1 MKILFL
7 IMILVFNL
15 IKAKDIYIENDLSER
30 EVLTN
35 GMIENSGLF
44 RIGDILQLS
53 AKIRVSSIDG
63 FSWFSNIN
71 GLSSFQRQNWVILLD
86 GQRLGINTFDI
97 VNINMLPINI
107 TQIDSVEIFTTPQL
121 YQGIFT
127 DYGLIHIHTKN
138 ISKGKSLVLFQSAGN
153 ETGDPG
159 PYRNTTFNSPNVE
172 RIGSGSAMI
181 LNLNNNSRS
190 ISLGTNYK
198 GHGIQD
204 WAIQKRINSIYG
216 NENIYDGSDHWI
228 IPEINRY
235 ASIENTSTFLKLK
248 TKTFRG
254 EHDFFTSYSH
264 SYKYFYFLKPISREI
279 PVDYV
284 IKHIGIINNFGISKM
299 LNIIYRLHYTNNQLN
314 KYPNELDFDF
324 DWESTNLH
332 TNLENQFS
340 ISSYS
345 VKLGIGVDRYILKT
359 DYELSK
365 SFYDIYNYCG
375 AFNYRLTENIIQNI
389 DVMVLL
395 SNGKHALKGAS
406 ITKWYINP
414 KQTLNLIM
422 SNTQRLVE
430 EDNSLWYWS
439 QLGYDLINT
448 DFTINGDFNKSKTF
462 TIDLIWSNKIND
474 RLTIEISNYYRS
486 FDDIYLEQQYYSFNS
501 EDGSFTSSPLIIHTN
516 QAGGIMGANLSIKS
530 NIKSKIYQYFYY
542 DYQSELYSKEVFKD
556 VMKTIPKHSLNY
568 QLIFSPVKNFSI
580 WTKIG
585 YLSSSEWENYKN
597 ISGES
602 YLTINQ
608 DTFKYSN
615 TVESSN
621 IIDIGIKKWLLK
633 RKINTNLFL
642 RNVFNQ
648 KKLYHPIGADFD
660 LTLYFHITYYPLKI

>member
-1 MKILFL
+1 
-7 IMILVFNL
+7 MILVFNL

-53 AKIRVSSIDG
+53 TKIRVSSIDG

-254 EHDFFTSYSH
+254 KHDFFTSYSH

-340 ISSYS
+340 ISSYNLK
-345 VKLGIGVDRYILKT
+345 VGIGFDRYSLET
-359 DYELSK
+359 NYELSK
-365 SFYDIYNYCG
+365 SFYDIYNYYG
-375 AFNYRLTENIIQNI
+375 AFNYNLTENIIQNI

-422 SNTQRLVE
+422 SNIQRLVE

-462 TIDLIWSNKIND
+462 TIDLI
-474 RLTIEISNYYRS
+474 
-486 FDDIYLEQQYYSFNS
+486 
-501 EDGSFTSSPLIIHTN
+501 
-516 QAGGIMGANLSIKS
+516 
-530 NIKSKIYQYFYY
+530 
-542 DYQSELYSKEVFKD
+542 
-556 VMKTIPKHSLNY
+556 
-568 QLIFSPVKNFSI
+568 
-580 WTKIG
+580 
-585 YLSSSEWENYKN
+585 
-597 ISGES
+597 
-602 YLTINQ
+602 
-608 DTFKYSN
+608 
-615 TVESSN
+615 
-621 IIDIGIKKWLLK
+621 
-633 RKINTNLFL
+633 
-642 RNVFNQ
+642 
-648 KKLYHPIGADFD
+648 
-660 LTLYFHITYYPLKI
+660 

>member
-1 MKILFL
+1 
-7 IMILVFNL
+7 MILVFNL
-15 IKAKDIYIENDLSER
+15 IKAKDIYIENDFLEK
-30 EVLTN
+30 EVITN
-35 GMIENSGLF
+35 EMIEKSGLF

-254 EHDFFTSYSH
+254 KHDFFTSYSH

-345 VKLGIGVDRYILKT
+345 VKLGIGFDRYILKT

-365 SFYDIYNYCG
+365 SFYDIYNYYG

-395 SNGKHALKGAS
+395 SNGKHALKGTS

-414 KQTLNLIM
+414 KQTLNLII
-422 SNTQRLVE
+422 SNIQRLVE

-486 FDDIYLEQQYYSFNS
+486 FDDIYLEQQYYSFNP

-516 QAGGIMGANLSIKS
+516 QEGVVIGANCAIKS
-530 NIKSKIYQYFYY
+530 NINSKIYQYFYY
-542 DYQSELYSKEVFKD
+542 DYQRELSSKDVFKD
-556 VMKTIPKHSLNY
+556 VMKTIPKHSLDY
-568 QLIFSPVKNFSI
+568 QLIFSPIQNLSI
-580 WTKIG
+580 WTKFSHI
-585 YLSSSEWENYKN
+585 SSSQWGNYKN
-597 ISGES
+597 INGES
-602 YLTINQ
+602 YLTIHQ
-608 DTFKYSN
+608 DTLKYSN
-615 TVESSN
+615 KVGSSN
-621 IIDIGIKKWLLK
+621 VIDLGIQKWLLK
-633 RKINTNLFL
+633 RKINTNLFF

-648 KKLYHPIGADFD
+648 KKRYHPIGASFD
-660 LTLYFHITYYPLKI
+660 LTLYFHITYYPFKNY

>member
-53 AKIRVSSIDG
+53 TKIRVSSIDG

-365 SFYDIYNYCG
+365 SFYDIYNYYG
-375 AFNYRLTENIIQNI
+375 F
-389 DVMVLL
+389 
-395 SNGKHALKGAS
+395 
-406 ITKWYINP
+406 
-414 KQTLNLIM
+414 
-422 SNTQRLVE
+422 
-430 EDNSLWYWS
+430 
-439 QLGYDLINT
+439 
-448 DFTINGDFNKSKTF
+448 
-462 TIDLIWSNKIND
+462 
-474 RLTIEISNYYRS
+474 IE
-486 FDDIYLEQQYYSFNS
+486 
-501 EDGSFTSSPLIIHTN
+501 
-516 QAGGIMGANLSIKS
+516 
-530 NIKSKIYQYFYY
+530 
-542 DYQSELYSKEVFKD
+542 
-556 VMKTIPKHSLNY
+556 
-568 QLIFSPVKNFSI
+568 
-580 WTKIG
+580 
-585 YLSSSEWENYKN
+585 
-597 ISGES
+597 
-602 YLTINQ
+602 
-608 DTFKYSN
+608 
-615 TVESSN
+615 
-621 IIDIGIKKWLLK
+621 
-633 RKINTNLFL
+633 
-642 RNVFNQ
+642 
-648 KKLYHPIGADFD
+648 
-660 LTLYFHITYYPLKI
+660 